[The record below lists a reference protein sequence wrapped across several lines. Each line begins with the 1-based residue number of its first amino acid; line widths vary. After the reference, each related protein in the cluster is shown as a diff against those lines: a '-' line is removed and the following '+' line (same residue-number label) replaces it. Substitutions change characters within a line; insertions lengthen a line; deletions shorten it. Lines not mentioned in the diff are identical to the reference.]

1 MESASRQRLKGILG
15 VSKEPLVS
23 IDFNHDPHS
32 ATFDATQTQIV
43 ADELVR
49 VLAWYDNE
57 WGFSNRMADTAVA
70 MGRLL

>member
-1 MESASRQRLKGILG
+1 MEQASRQRLKGILG
-15 VSKEPLVS
+15 ITKEPLVS
-23 IDFNHDPHS
+23 SDFNHNPHS

-43 ADELVR
+43 AGELVR

-57 WGFSNRMADTAVA
+57 WGFSNRMADTAAA